1 MILLLFPQHPLPEA
15 LQLLP
20 SAYPSDLLIRILS
33 PLLFH
38 QSLFSF
44 PAVLPHTSLQVQ
56 RHDPWN
62 RNGRHYQKVFGIDI
76 PVENLAK
83 RLWGNVWFNYQTRRF
98 EGKTADTRSPRSF
111 VQFCLE
117 PM

>member
-1 MILLLFPQHPLPEA
+1 MSYSVVEHIAGH
-15 LQLLP
+15 
-20 SAYPSDLLIRILS
+20 
-33 PLLFH
+33 
-38 QSLFSF
+38 SLFS
-44 PAVLPHTSLQVQ
+44 LM
-56 RHDPWN
+56 R
-62 RNGRHYQKVFGIDI
+62 IDI